1 VVGLTV
7 AVRDPFGNVANS
19 YAGTIQLTASDARAN
34 LPGTVTYV
42 PSNDAGS
49 HAFSVALLTTGSQT
63 VTATD
68 VVNPALSCNLGI
80 AITPAAPKLVLSVP
94 SDANA
99 GYPVNVGL
107 TVKDLFD
114 NAIPA
119 FAGTVTF
126 SSTDTGAGAVT
137 PQPITFTGSEGG
149 AATTTATFVT
159 IGSQTL
165 SAAATG
171 TPQALGSTVA
181 KIHGLVYTQPDT
193 GKVRL
198 VANAA
203 QSSAQTIQLDLVA
216 NERLV
221 VPTFFGGGT
230 GSFSAGM
237 NLPLDTT
244 RVGAGTPLFTRGP
257 ALPAGTGVPASVGV
271 LGSDHVL
278 YTGVSRKRVT
288 GTAVTIQSTEVQAG
302 QVFYSVKLKLTQNG
316 VAGTVFDGAQPMAMF
331 RAAVRDQFGDDFVG
345 QVDFGVGKLVIQ

>member
-1 VVGLTV
+1 
-7 AVRDPFGNVANS
+7 VANS

-49 HAFSVALLTTGSQT
+49 HAFSVALLTTGTQT

-68 VVNPALSCNLGI
+68 VVNPAISCNLGI
-80 AITPAAPKLVLSVP
+80 AITPAAPKLVLSLA

-99 GYPVNVGL
+99 GYPVNVGV

-119 FAGTVTF
+119 FTGTVTF
-126 SSTDTGAGAVT
+126 SSTDSGAGAVT
-137 PQPITFTGSEGG
+137 PQPITFLGTEGG

-181 KIHGLVYTQPDT
+181 KIHGLVYTQPTT
-193 GKVRL
+193 GRVRL
-198 VANAA
+198 VANTA

-216 NERLV
+216 NERLEV
-221 VPTFFGGGT
+221 STFFGGP

-244 RVGAGTPLFTRGP
+244 RVGAGNPLFARGA

-271 LGSDHVL
+271 IGPDHVL
-278 YTGVSRKRVT
+278 YTGVARKRVT
-288 GTAVTIQSTEVQAG
+288 GTAVGVQDTQVEAG
-302 QVFYSVKLKLTQNG
+302 QVFYSVRLKVTQNG
-316 VAGTVFDGAQPMAMF
+316 VVGTVFDGAQPMAMF

-345 QVDFGVGKLVIQ
+345 QSDIGVGTLVIQ